1 MVNNIGESWS
11 FFCLEGLCVIRQL
24 SRISTVHTSF
34 DDEEVIEGWD
44 QVNQLPLRILRTKVA
59 LLRRTKETLLVIEN
73 PFLAD
78 ECGVP
83 PGLVCKGH
91 GIEIVP

>member
-1 MVNNIGESWS
+1 MGSTTS
-11 FFCLEGLCVIRQL
+11 QLELDPL
-24 SRISTVHTSF
+24 SIPPI
-34 DDEEVIEGWD
+34 IEGWD
-44 QVNQLPLRILRTKVA
+44 QVNQLPLRILRTKVV
-59 LLRRTKETLLVIEN
+59 LLCQTKETLLVIEN
-73 PFLAD
+73 PFHAD